1 MYSVVMMLA
10 IGGAADL
17 PDRGC
22 CGCSCSCSCRGGR
35 SKCNCSCSCGGRSR
49 CDCSC
54 SCGGRHSRRCH
65 GCNGCN
71 GCHGCYSCSGCH
83 GVVVACNGGCTGG
96 AIVVPGGAP
105 APKKTAPGKT
115 EAEAPATVV
124 VSLPADARLTIDGNA
139 TTSSSDSRTFT
150 TPSLP
155 TGEQYQYTLR
165 AEIVRD
171 GRTIAETQQIN
182 VRGGEQTVVNFN
194 FSSTGV
200 ALAR

>member
-22 CGCSCSCSCRGGR
+22 CGCSCSCSCSCRGGHGR
-35 SKCNCSCSCGGRSR
+35 SKCNCSCSC
-49 CDCSC
+49 
-54 SCGGRHSRRCH
+54 SCGGRHSRKCHGCNSCH
-65 GCNGCN
+65 GCNGCSGYYGCN
-71 GCHGCYSCSGCH
+71 GCQGY
-83 GVVVACNGGCTGG
+83 VVACNGGCTGG
-96 AIVVPGGAP
+96 AIVVPGAAP

-115 EAEAPATVV
+115 EVEAPATVV

-139 TTSSSDSRTFT
+139 TTSTTESRTFT

-155 TGEQYQYTLR
+155 TGEQFSYTLR